1 MSAALRPPTQPRAK
15 KTYESLLRA
24 AQEILSASGYD
35 GLTSNSIVAHAGL
48 TPPAFYR
55 YFGDK
60 HMLLHVLAQRLLDAQ
75 NALMDEHLRGDDGT
89 LANSVA
95 ATKNLMLAEIELTRA
110 FTGGVELMLL
120 MRTLPELSALRL
132 AAHEE
137 VSHAL
142 ADEIDALFPKL
153 PRNKIRARTRLAT
166 ELYYSTVEMLFETDF
181 RNQAE
186 VIDRAAVALQA
197 VIVLDAER

>member
-75 NALMDEHLRGDDGT
+75 NASVVADEAA
-89 LANSVA
+89 ANAEHDFLVEVMNWQRRVGQFEVLLSPAEKA
-95 ATKNLMLAEIELTRA
+95 ALAEKIKQY
-110 FTGGVELMLL
+110 VQ
-120 MRTLPELSALRL
+120 
-132 AAHEE
+132 
-137 VSHAL
+137 
-142 ADEIDALFPKL
+142 ADGAP
-153 PRNKIRARTRLAT
+153 
-166 ELYYSTVEMLFETDF
+166 
-181 RNQAE
+181 
-186 VIDRAAVALQA
+186 
-197 VIVLDAER
+197 